1 MTFDEWFA
9 TEFAEMFANTDT
21 DPYQFESAARRA
33 WEAVWSA
40 QQEEQQQL
48 QAEAEQI
55 AHRVAQG
62 IDAYV
67 IRMIETYPQDLQ
79 NRIITELG
87 THYTFPDLKGVDTAV
102 LDLSYSRD
110 LRPEHIKKIYDS
122 FEPKGVDI
130 PDL

>member
-9 TEFAEMFANTDT
+9 TEFAEVFAHSDT

-40 QQEEQQQL
+40 AQEEQQQL

-55 AHRVAQG
+55 AHRVAQA
-62 IDAYV
+62 IDLNV
-67 IRMIETYPQDLQ
+67 TKMIEHLSLDLQ
-79 NRIITELG
+79 NRIITELSA
-87 THYTFPDLKGVDTAV
+87 HYTFP
-102 LDLSYSRD
+102 
-110 LRPEHIKKIYDS
+110 
-122 FEPKGVDI
+122 EPKGVDI